1 MLNDRNEYEIWRKKT
16 FDILSIF
23 WLPNSQK
30 RYIDRML
37 IGILGFEHF
46 VFPMFVLGPVVYGM
60 FMFFCFFRSANSWV
74 KNHCDHNKYIAKMNM
89 CIGQTNKQKNKL
101 LLDIIFQ
108 LAISIF
114 RYHSEITKLVPATKK
129 H

>member
-23 WLPNSQK
+23 LLPNSQK

-46 VFPMFVLGPVVYGM
+46 VFSMFVLGPVVYGM
-60 FMFFCFFRSANSWV
+60 FMLLQSFGYLFFFFFFSGLP
-74 KNHCDHNKYIAKMNM
+74 IA
-89 CIGQTNKQKNKL
+89 GSRTTV
-101 LLDIIFQ
+101 
-108 LAISIF
+108 
-114 RYHSEITKLVPATKK
+114 ITTST
-129 H
+129 